1 MRATRLYIVV
11 VFLFGCTAAQS
22 QVHRR
27 RNTNWIFPREQD
39 EVYRTNNY
47 EVTERSCSNDERPLC
62 VFIRRDFDK
71 KPILLYMHHRAV
83 DVTLGHRKQLV
94 LINDYF
100 STKLVKVMTYKDW
113 WYSVNS
119 QTGRVLREFRT
130 NRIPQKW
137 W

>member
-1 MRATRLYIVV
+1 MRGVRLYIVGI
-11 VFLFGCTAAQS
+11 FLFACAAAQS
-22 QVHRR
+22 QVGRR

-47 EVTERSCSNDERPLC
+47 EITERSCSNDEWPLC
-62 VFIRRDFDK
+62 VFINRLWIVPEAYEFSPDDRKVLMRMVGD
-71 KPILLYMHHRAV
+71 
-83 DVTLGHRKQLV
+83 DVSAATAQESIEASR
-94 LINDYF
+94 
-100 STKLVKVMTYKDW
+100 TYKDW
-113 WYSVNS
+113 WYSLNS